1 MSLHDIPDNWQHDDV
16 NAGLSLVKRFNLA
29 IDCGAHR
36 GVITRLLAGRFDH
49 VVAIEPSDLA
59 SRIEGENITVIQRA
73 LGDKPQRVGM
83 ADGKHNTGQ
92 RHVVPGDG
100 IEMITLDS
108 LGLAP
113 DFIKIDVEGMEWH
126 VLVGGEETIRRHRPV
141 IMFEENGLNQRY
153 GIHDGE
159 VGALLASWGARRV
172 LVTRQSSRDEDWF
185 YSW

>member
-1 MSLHDIPDNWQHDDV
+1 MILQDIPDNWQHDDV
-16 NAGLSLVKRFNLA
+16 NAGLALVKRFKLA

-36 GVITRLLAGRFDH
+36 GVITRLLATRFEQ
-49 VVAIEPSDLA
+49 VVAIEPSELA
-59 SRIEGENITVIQRA
+59 SHIVQPNVTVIQKAIGDRA
-73 LGDKPQRVGM
+73 QRVGM
-83 ADGKHNTGQ
+83 AHGKHNTGQ
-92 RHVVPGDG
+92 RHVVEGDVV
-100 IEMITLDS
+100 EMITLDS

-126 VLVGGEETIRRHRPV
+126 VLVGGEQTIRTHKPV

-159 VGALLASWGARRV
+159 VGALLSSWGARRV